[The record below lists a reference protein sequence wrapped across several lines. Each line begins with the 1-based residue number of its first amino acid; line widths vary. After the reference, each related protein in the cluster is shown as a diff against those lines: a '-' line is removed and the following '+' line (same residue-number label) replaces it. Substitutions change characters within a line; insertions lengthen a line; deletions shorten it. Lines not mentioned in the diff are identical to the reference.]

1 MAAPAGTGGDPRDG
15 GRRLA
20 HDRAA
25 GWHPLLSTAR
35 LASRWLLGRGAA
47 IRRQAREAGLETA
60 CCAEVLAVTYQ
71 DMGLLA
77 GSRQLGWY
85 DPGRLW
91 SGDHLSLSA
100 GFRLG
105 GMPQAPAARS

>member
-1 MAAPAGTGGDPRDG
+1 
-15 GRRLA
+15 
-20 HDRAA
+20 
-25 GWHPLLSTAR
+25 
-35 LASRWLLGRGAA
+35 
-47 IRRQAREAGLETA
+47 
-60 CCAEVLAVTYQ
+60 VTSQ

-91 SGDHLSLSA
+91 SGDHLGLSA

-105 GMPQAPAARS
+105 GEIAAHIPPGEPGMPQAPAARS